1 MSSVGLYDMSSS
13 GTMMAWQCA
22 LDEVAAAAVD
32 GEQ

>member
-13 GTMMAWQCA
+13 GTMMAWQCV